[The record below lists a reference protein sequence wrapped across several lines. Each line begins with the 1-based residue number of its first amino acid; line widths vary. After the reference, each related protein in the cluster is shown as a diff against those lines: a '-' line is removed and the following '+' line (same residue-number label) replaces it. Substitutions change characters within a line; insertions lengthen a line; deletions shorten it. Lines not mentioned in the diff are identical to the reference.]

1 MRERVLQ
8 FEGDMTIKSD
18 EQGTTIF
25 FTIPLSDNSV
35 AKPEKIKEQLQTAG

>member
-18 EQGTTIF
+18 ENGTTIF
-25 FTIPLSDNSV
+25 FTIPLSENPM
-35 AKPEKIKEQLQTAG
+35 AKPEKINEQLQTAG